1 MPIVSGKDRVMQ
13 KPTQT
18 ASHSPNHGTLSNTTV
33 KAMCNTCGFINHHA
47 SHRPSGSSLI
57 DVEYDGGKT
66 LLEQQAE
73 INFDEQTN
81 RLQLLCYHKGITP
94 MNSATVK
101 QVPQGQTI
109 LPLLLLEIPASTS
122 MGSEVAAQLLAGR
135 HLVFYTV
142 VHVKGAE
149 TKVAGFR

>member
-1 MPIVSGKDRVMQ
+1 MQ
-13 KPTQT
+13 KLTPTI
-18 ASHSPNHGTLSNTTV
+18 SHSPDHAALPHTT
-33 KAMCNTCGFINHHA
+33 ATTMCNTCGFVSHNA
-47 SHRPSGSSLI
+47 KHRPSGSSLI

-73 INFDEQTN
+73 INFDEQTKN
-81 RLQLLCYHKGITP
+81 LQLLCYHKGMAP
-94 MNSATVK
+94 MNLATVK
-101 QVPQGQTI
+101 QVPKGQTI
-109 LPLLLLEIPASTS
+109 LPLLLLELPASTS
-122 MGSEVAAQLLAGR
+122 VGSEVAAQLLAGR

>member
-1 MPIVSGKDRVMQ
+1 MQ
-13 KPTQT
+13 KSTQT
-18 ASHSPNHGTLSNTTV
+18 ASHFSHNAAVQNTPAA
-33 KAMCNTCGFINHHA
+33 AMCNTCGFIGHNEI
-47 SHRPSGSSLI
+47 HRPPRSSLI

-81 RLQLLCYHKGITP
+81 HLQLVCYHKGMAP

-101 QVPQGQTI
+101 QVPKGQTI
-109 LPLLLLEIPASTS
+109 LPLLLLELPASTS
-122 MGSEVAAQLLAGR
+122 VGTEVAAQLMAGR

-142 VHVKGAE
+142 VHVKGVE